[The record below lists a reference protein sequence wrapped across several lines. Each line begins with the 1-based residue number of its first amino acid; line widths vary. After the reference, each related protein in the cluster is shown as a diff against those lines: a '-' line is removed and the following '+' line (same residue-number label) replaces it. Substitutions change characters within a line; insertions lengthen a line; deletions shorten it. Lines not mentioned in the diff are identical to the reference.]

1 MLGYWTV
8 PSFQA
13 QNQVSKKKK
22 QLCELEPRCFL
33 FMCPKTEKNCT
44 GSAKSCINVR
54 CWINCYYQ
62 TPPKEFDWPAT
73 SPETDRNKKTLGTS
87 CEHHVSNYRTSP
99 VQFSGSW
106 LERGLPSFTSDG
118 SSINALQ
125 SKWNEGNGGGRLDSL
140 WHLGKVFHFSTR
152 NRNKRVAF
160 VLCRKS
166 YTHLC
171 RFSNNFLI

>member
-87 CEHHVSNYRTSP
+87 CEQLSYVPCSVLGFLTRKRFAFLHIRWFIHKCLTIEVERRQWRREARLPLAFGKGVPFFYSEQKQKSCLCL
-99 VQFSGSW
+99 VQEV
-106 LERGLPSFTSDG
+106 LHTLMSF
-118 SSINALQ
+118 Q
-125 SKWNEGNGGGRLDSL
+125 
-140 WHLGKVFHFSTR
+140 
-152 NRNKRVAF
+152 
-160 VLCRKS
+160 
-166 YTHLC
+166 
-171 RFSNNFLI
+171 